1 MCFKPL
7 SSSVNQGTNISSPF
21 KGAWPVSH
29 SFVHENCYFPHMET
43 ILSLMQKLI
52 LFLFWKSDQVQEGE
66 VLALTEKILTR
77 LCLREWHKASCK
89 RTEGFKGKG
98 NTASEV
104 KCLCVMRTKHR
115 HVRHKASLT
124 CSRLEVLHTGNTA
137 AAQCYHLLN
146 TILFERSWD
155 FVMLHVLL
163 LLNVCQHTACGRWQT
178 PPGLGKFAD

>member
-7 SSSVNQGTNISSPF
+7 SASVNQGTNISSPF

-124 CSRLEVLHTGNTA
+124 CGRLEVLHTGNTA

-155 FVMLHVLL
+155 FVMLHVL
-163 LLNVCQHTACGRWQT
+163 
-178 PPGLGKFAD
+178 FAVECVSAHCMSLW